1 MYPVVEVFDDTREKE
16 WVLKPLICHGTFL
29 TYRFSGRL
37 FGHLNALKARRSG
50 RSASVDEA
58 RILVFVLY
66 KKEAARVENTLQRR
80 GYSVGGIHGDLN
92 QSARIAAL

>member
-66 KKEAARVENTLQRR
+66 KKE
-80 GYSVGGIHGDLN
+80 G
-92 QSARIAAL
+92 